1 MNKALALTSRKGEE
15 SKTAIIQGGKE
26 HVPEEMEKEG
36 AGWSARQLS
45 AVRGGQEL
53 AKVSGRDDTSPRYWE
68 RGISGR
74 GKYEPRYPGWG

>member
-45 AVRGGQEL
+45 GVRGGQEL
-53 AKVSGRDDTSPRYWE
+53 AKAFWQRRHLTK
-68 RGISGR
+68 IL
-74 GKYEPRYPGWG
+74 GKGHFRQRKV